1 MHFPAS
7 REVWKAASGTRGG
20 EVRPRRPRA
29 RPAGRAALDCA
40 LSSPTALPAIFPL
53 WLPSHSCNKSLL
65 RQAPGGSRVA
75 GMACVDPVPALK
87 VLPGDHWLTL
97 SYFSSKSHRRGPGH
111 KVGRR
116 ISETP
121 SRSPIGMNPPSGL
134 PASEPIACFAWRLHL
149 DYGLLAA
156 INKRKLWISQVSRL
170 NFTRLVFHQSATR
183 RLALKCTC

>member
-20 EVRPRRPRA
+20 EVRPKRPRA
-29 RPAGRAALDCA
+29 RPAGRAALDSP

-65 RQAPGGSRVA
+65 RQAPGGPGVA
-75 GMACVDPVPALK
+75 GMACVDQS
-87 VLPGDHWLTL
+87 LPSKCFQATNGSRFLIFL
-97 SYFSSKSHRRGPGH
+97 KSHSGEGQGT
-111 KVGRR
+111 KWEG
-116 ISETP
+116 ISKTP

-134 PASEPIACFAWRLHL
+134 PASEPIVCFAWRLHL
-149 DYGLLAA
+149 DYGSLAA
-156 INKRKLWISQVSRL
+156 ISKRKLWISQVSRL

-183 RLALKCTC
+183 RLAPKCTC